1 MKKFAKLF
9 VAAMMASMLLVGCG
23 KEAAVVETETEE
35 TVVESTESVEESTE
49 ESTEVETETETET
62 ETEETV
68 AGEFDNLEAYFTGH
82 EDELQELIDSMT
94 EGAEGLTCS
103 LDVKENTMT
112 FDFVMDQEIPADQLE
127 ATSEQMGTA
136 MESTAS
142 VFSSVCKMMED
153 EVGVKDVVVV
163 INYKDAK
170 GSELY
175 SASFNKDGVIE

>member
-68 AGEFDNLEAYFTGH
+68 AGEFDNLEAYFVGH

-103 LDVKENTMT
+103 LDVKENTMN
-112 FDFVMDQEIPADQLE
+112 FDFVMDQEVPADQLE

-175 SASFNKDGVIE
+175 SASFNKDGIIE

>member
-1 MKKFAKLF
+1 
-9 VAAMMASMLLVGCG
+9 
-23 KEAAVVETETEE
+23 
-35 TVVESTESVEESTE
+35 
-49 ESTEVETETETET
+49 
-62 ETEETV
+62 
-68 AGEFDNLEAYFTGH
+68 
-82 EDELQELIDSMT
+82 MT

-153 EVGVKDVVVV
+153 EVGVSDVVVV

>member
-1 MKKFAKLF
+1 
-9 VAAMMASMLLVGCG
+9 
-23 KEAAVVETETEE
+23 
-35 TVVESTESVEESTE
+35 
-49 ESTEVETETETET
+49 
-62 ETEETV
+62 
-68 AGEFDNLEAYFTGH
+68 
-82 EDELQELIDSMT
+82 
-94 EGAEGLTCS
+94 
-103 LDVKENTMT
+103 MT

>member
-49 ESTEVETETETET
+49 ESTEVETE
-62 ETEETV
+62 ETV

-82 EDELQELIDSMT
+82 EDELQELMDSMT

-175 SASFNKDGVIE
+175 SASFNKDGIIK